1 MSGEPIEGGRIEQHE
16 TADVRRDSVTVN
28 GVRLYYLMA
37 GSGDPVVLLHGWPQ
51 TSYAWR
57 HIIPILSRQYSVVAP
72 DMRGFGFSEKP
83 EYGYEKKNVA
93 RDVHELVRSLGY
105 DRVHLVGHDMGGQVA
120 YPYAAQWPD
129 DVRSLTY
136 IESSLPGFGQER
148 LMDVSNGGSWHFGF
162 NMAGDIAEALLA
174 GRERIFVEHWLR
186 RSAVGAV
193 DPTSITDDALDHYA
207 NALAQPGGLRSSLAY
222 YRARYR
228 RIASTTRRS
237 AKRSWACRCSPSP
250 AIAVSLVER
259 RRRWISSPKTSRR

>member
-1 MSGEPIEGGRIEQHE
+1 
-16 TADVRRDSVTVN
+16 
-28 GVRLYYLMA
+28 MA

-222 YRARYR
+222 YRAIPQD
-228 RIASTTRRS
+228 RIDNAALGK
-237 AKRSWACRCSPSP
+237 AKLGMPVL
-250 AIAVSLVER
+250 AVSSDRGFPGGATAAMDLVAEDVTSVT
-259 RRRWISSPKTSRR
+259 ISHSGHYPAEEHPETLATAMKTFFDGRG